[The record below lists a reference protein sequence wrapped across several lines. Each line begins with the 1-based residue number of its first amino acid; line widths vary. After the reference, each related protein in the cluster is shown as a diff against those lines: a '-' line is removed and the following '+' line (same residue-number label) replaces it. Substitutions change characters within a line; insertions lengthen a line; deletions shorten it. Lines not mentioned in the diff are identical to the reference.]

1 MRRDYHNWYSPR
13 LDRHMELLVFGSGGL
28 PIVVFPTERGRFYD
42 YENNGMIQA
51 VAGPVEAGR
60 LQVFCIDSVDT
71 ESWLN
76 RAVHPHERLARH
88 LAYESYVLYEVAPLM
103 KKLSGA
109 AQIGATGCGLG
120 GYHAF
125 NFAMKHPD
133 LTSASISM
141 SGCFDMRRFM
151 DGFYSNEFYFN
162 NPFDYLP
169 NMRDTWFLE
178 RYAKMRLIL
187 AVGDHDIYLAEN
199 VRMKEILSKRE
210 ISCWLD
216 VWESEETHDWPLW
229 QRMAVKFF

>member
-13 LDRHMELLVFGSGGL
+13 LDRHMELLTFGAAGL
-28 PIVVFPTERGRFYD
+28 PVVAFPPERGRFFD

-51 VAGPVEAGR
+51 VAGKIESGQ
-60 LQVFCIDSVDT
+60 LQMFCVDSVDA
-71 ESWLN
+71 ESWSN
-76 RAVHPHERLARH
+76 RSVHPHERLARH

-103 KKLSGA
+103 KNLSGA

-133 LTSASISM
+133 LTATLIAM

-151 DGFYSNEFYFN
+151 DGYYSNDFYFN
-162 NPFDYLP
+162 NPIEYLLNIDDP
-169 NMRDTWFLE
+169 WFLE

-187 AVGDHDIYLAEN
+187 AVGDRDICLAEN
-199 VRMKEILSKRE
+199 VRMKEILSKHE
-210 ISCWLD
+210 IPCWLD
-216 VWESEETHDWPLW
+216 VWRDKEEHDWPLW
-229 QRMAVKFF
+229 RRMAVKFF

>member
-1 MRRDYHNWYSPR
+1 MRRNYHNWYSPR
-13 LDRHMELLVFGSGGL
+13 LDRQMELLTFGAGGL
-28 PIVVFPTERGRFYD
+28 PTIVFPTERGRFYD

-51 VAGPVEAGR
+51 VSGPIKEGR
-60 LQVFCIDSVDT
+60 IQMFCVDSVDA

-103 KKLSGA
+103 KKLSGS

-133 LTSASISM
+133 LTAASIVM
-141 SGCFDMRRFM
+141 SGFFDMRRFM
-151 DGFYSNEFYFN
+151 DGFYSNDFYFN

-169 NMRDTWFLE
+169 NMSDTWFLE

-187 AVGDHDIYLAEN
+187 AVGDRDVCLAEN
-199 VRMKEILSKRE
+199 VRMKEILSKRD
-210 ISCWLD
+210 IPCWLD
-216 VWESEETHDWPLW
+216 VWQSQAMYDWPLW

>member
-1 MRRDYHNWYSPR
+1 
-13 LDRHMELLVFGSGGL
+13 
-28 PIVVFPTERGRFYD
+28 
-42 YENNGMIQA
+42 MIQA
-51 VAGPVEAGR
+51 ISGPIEEGR
-60 LQVFCIDSVDT
+60 IQMFCVDSVDA

-103 KKLSGA
+103 QKLSGS

-133 LTSASISM
+133 LTAASIVM
-141 SGCFDMRRFM
+141 SGFFDMRRFM
-151 DGFYSNEFYFN
+151 DGFYSNDFYFN

-169 NMRDTWFLE
+169 NMSDPWFLE

-187 AVGDHDIYLAEN
+187 AVGDRDVCLAEN
-199 VRMKEILSKRE
+199 VRMNEILSKRD
-210 ISCWLD
+210 IPCWLD
-216 VWESEETHDWPLW
+216 VWQGQEMYDWPLW

>member
-1 MRRDYHNWYSPR
+1 
-13 LDRHMELLVFGSGGL
+13 
-28 PIVVFPTERGRFYD
+28 
-42 YENNGMIQA
+42 
-51 VAGPVEAGR
+51 
-60 LQVFCIDSVDT
+60 
-71 ESWLN
+71 
-76 RAVHPHERLARH
+76 
-88 LAYESYVLYEVAPLM
+88 
-103 KKLSGA
+103 
-109 AQIGATGCGLG
+109 
-120 GYHAF
+120 
-125 NFAMKHPD
+125 
-133 LTSASISM
+133 
-141 SGCFDMRRFM
+141 M

>member
-13 LDRHMELLVFGSGGL
+13 LDRQMELLTFGAGGL
-28 PIVVFPTERGRFYD
+28 PIVAFPTERGRFYD

-51 VAGPVEAGR
+51 VSGPIEEGR
-60 LQVFCIDSVDT
+60 IQMFCVDSVDA

-103 KKLSGA
+103 KKLSGSS
-109 AQIGATGCGLG
+109 QIGATGCGLG

-133 LTSASISM
+133 LTAASIVM

-151 DGFYSNEFYFN
+151 DGFYSNDFYFN

-169 NMRDTWFLE
+169 NMSDAWFLE
-178 RYAKMRLIL
+178 RYAKMRFIL
-187 AVGDHDIYLAEN
+187 AVGDRDVCLAEN
-199 VRMKEILSKRE
+199 VRMKEILSKRD
-210 ISCWLD
+210 IPCWLD
-216 VWESEETHDWPLW
+216 VWQCQEMYDWPLW

>member
-1 MRRDYHNWYSPR
+1 
-13 LDRHMELLVFGSGGL
+13 MELLAFGSGGL
-28 PIVVFPTERGRFYD
+28 PMVVFPTERGRFYD

>member
-60 LQVFCIDSVDT
+60 LQVFCIDSVDP

>member
-13 LDRHMELLVFGSGGL
+13 LDRQMELLTFGAGGL
-28 PIVVFPTERGRFYD
+28 PIVIFPTERGRFYD

-51 VAGPVEAGR
+51 VSGPIEEGR
-60 LQVFCIDSVDT
+60 IQMFCVDSVDA

-76 RAVHPHERLARH
+76 RGLHPHERLARH

-103 KKLSGA
+103 KKLSGS

-133 LTSASISM
+133 LTAASIAM
-141 SGCFDMRRFM
+141 SGFFDMRRFM
-151 DGFYSNEFYFN
+151 DGFYSNDFYFN

-169 NMRDTWFLE
+169 NMSDTWFLE

-187 AVGDHDIYLAEN
+187 AVGDRDVCLAEN
-199 VRMKEILSKRE
+199 VRMKEILSKRD
-210 ISCWLD
+210 IPCWLD
-216 VWESEETHDWPLW
+216 VWQNQEMYDWPLW

>member
-42 YENNGMIQA
+42 YENKGMIQA

-60 LQVFCIDSVDT
+60 LQVFCIDSVDP

-125 NFAMKHPD
+125 NFANAAPSEVCGVAG
-133 LTSASISM
+133 LGGRGAVPVTRGEGEGAWLA
-141 SGCFDMRRFM
+141 
-151 DGFYSNEFYFN
+151 
-162 NPFDYLP
+162 LP
-169 NMRDTWFLE
+169 P
-178 RYAKMRLIL
+178 
-187 AVGDHDIYLAEN
+187 
-199 VRMKEILSKRE
+199 S
-210 ISCWLD
+210 
-216 VWESEETHDWPLW
+216 
-229 QRMAVKFF
+229 

>member
-1 MRRDYHNWYSPR
+1 MRRDYHIWYSPR
-13 LDRHMELLVFGSGGL
+13 LDRHMELLTFGGGGL
-28 PIVVFPTERGRFYD
+28 PMVVFPTERGRFYD

-51 VAGPVEAGR
+51 IAGPIEAGR
-60 LQVFCIDSVDT
+60 LQIFCIDSVDA

-76 RAVHPHERLARH
+76 RAIHPHERLARH

-103 KKLSGA
+103 KKLSGS

-120 GYHAF
+120 GYQAF
-125 NFAMKHPD
+125 NFSMKHPD
-133 LTSASISM
+133 LTSTSIAM

-151 DGFYSNEFYFN
+151 NGFYSNEFYFN

-169 NMRDTWFLE
+169 NMTDPWFLE

-187 AVGDHDIYLAEN
+187 AAGDHDVCLAEN

-210 ISCWLD
+210 IPCWLD
-216 VWESEETHDWPLW
+216 VWQREETHDWPLW
-229 QRMAVKFF
+229 RRMAVKFF

>member
-1 MRRDYHNWYSPR
+1 MRRNYHNWYSPR
-13 LDRHMELLVFGSGGL
+13 LDRQMELLTFGAGGL

-51 VAGPVEAGR
+51 ISGPIEEGR
-60 LQVFCIDSVDT
+60 IQIFCVDSVDA

-103 KKLSGA
+103 KKLSGSA
-109 AQIGATGCGLG
+109 RIGATGCGLG

-133 LTSASISM
+133 LTAASIVM
-141 SGCFDMRRFM
+141 SGFFDMRRFM
-151 DGFYSNEFYFN
+151 DGFYSADFYFN

-169 NMRDTWFLE
+169 NMSDTWFLE
-178 RYAKMRLIL
+178 RYTKMRLIL
-187 AVGDHDIYLAEN
+187 AVGDRDVCLAEN
-199 VRMKEILSKRE
+199 VRMKEILSKRD
-210 ISCWLD
+210 IPCWLD
-216 VWESEETHDWPLW
+216 VWQSQAMYDWPLW

>member
-199 VRMKEILSKRE
+199 VRMKEILSKRD
-210 ISCWLD
+210 IPCWLD
-216 VWESEETHDWPLW
+216 VWQGQEMYDWPLW

>member
-1 MRRDYHNWYSPR
+1 MRRDYHKWYSPR
-13 LDRHMELLVFGSGGL
+13 LDRHMELLTFGSAGL
-28 PIVVFPTERGRFYD
+28 PIVVFPTERGRFFD
-42 YENNGMIQA
+42 YENNGMVQA
-51 VAGPVEAGR
+51 VSGKIEAGQFQ
-60 LQVFCIDSVDT
+60 LFCVDSVDA

-76 RAVHPHERLARH
+76 RAVHPQERLMRH

-103 KKLSGA
+103 KKLSGS

-120 GYHAF
+120 AYHAF

-133 LTSASISM
+133 LILTSIAM

-151 DGFYSNEFYFN
+151 NGFYSNEFYFN
-162 NPFDYLP
+162 NPVDYLP
-169 NMRDTWFLE
+169 GMNDPWFLE

-187 AVGDHDIYLAEN
+187 GVSNRDICLAEN

-210 ISCWLD
+210 IPCWLD
-216 VWESEETHDWPLW
+216 VWEGEEKRDWPLW

>member
-60 LQVFCIDSVDT
+60 LQVFCIDSVDP

-178 RYAKMRLIL
+178 RYAKMRFIL

-210 ISCWLD
+210 ISCRLD

>member
-13 LDRHMELLVFGSGGL
+13 LDRQMELLTFGAGGL

-51 VAGPVEAGR
+51 VSGPIKEGR
-60 LQVFCIDSVDT
+60 IQMFCVDSVDA

-88 LAYESYVLYEVAPLM
+88 LAYESDVLYEVAPLM
-103 KKLSGA
+103 KKLSGS

-133 LTSASISM
+133 LTAASIVM
-141 SGCFDMRRFM
+141 SGFFEMRRFM
-151 DGFYSNEFYFN
+151 NGFYSNDFYFN

-169 NMRDTWFLE
+169 NMSDTWFLE

-187 AVGDHDIYLAEN
+187 AVGDRDVCLAEN
-199 VRMKEILSKRE
+199 VRMKEILSKRD
-210 ISCWLD
+210 IPCWLD
-216 VWESEETHDWPLW
+216 VWQSQEMYDWPLW

>member
-178 RYAKMRLIL
+178 RYAKMRFIL

>member
-13 LDRHMELLVFGSGGL
+13 LDRQMELLTFGAGGL
-28 PIVVFPTERGRFYD
+28 PTIVFPTERGRFYD

-51 VAGPVEAGR
+51 VSGPIKEGR
-60 LQVFCIDSVDT
+60 IQMFCVDSVDA

-103 KKLSGA
+103 KKLSGS

-133 LTSASISM
+133 LTAASIVM
-141 SGCFDMRRFM
+141 SGFFEMRRFM
-151 DGFYSNEFYFN
+151 NGFYSNDFYFN

-169 NMRDTWFLE
+169 NMSDTWFLE

-187 AVGDHDIYLAEN
+187 AVGDRDVCLAEN
-199 VRMKEILSKRE
+199 VRMKEILSKRD
-210 ISCWLD
+210 IPCWLD
-216 VWESEETHDWPLW
+216 VWQSQAMYDWPLW

>member
-13 LDRHMELLVFGSGGL
+13 LDRQMELLTFGAGGL
-28 PIVVFPTERGRFYD
+28 PTIVFPTERGRFYD

-51 VAGPVEAGR
+51 VSGPIKEGR
-60 LQVFCIDSVDT
+60 IQMFCVDSVDA

-103 KKLSGA
+103 KKLSGS

-133 LTSASISM
+133 LTAASIVM
-141 SGCFDMRRFM
+141 SGFFEMRRFM
-151 DGFYSNEFYFN
+151 NGFYSNDFYFN

-169 NMRDTWFLE
+169 NMSDTWFLE

-187 AVGDHDIYLAEN
+187 AVGDRDVCLAEN
-199 VRMKEILSKRE
+199 VRMKEILSKRD
-210 ISCWLD
+210 IPCWLD
-216 VWESEETHDWPLW
+216 VWQSQEMYDWPLW

>member
-1 MRRDYHNWYSPR
+1 MQ
-13 LDRHMELLVFGSGGL
+13 L
-28 PIVVFPTERGRFYD
+28 
-42 YENNGMIQA
+42 
-51 VAGPVEAGR
+51 
-60 LQVFCIDSVDT
+60 FCVDSVDA

-76 RAVHPHERLARH
+76 RSVHPHERLARH

-103 KKLSGA
+103 KKLSGS

-133 LTSASISM
+133 LISSSIAM

-151 DGFYSNEFYFN
+151 DGFTSNEFYFN
-162 NPFDYLP
+162 NPVDYLP
-169 NMRDTWFLE
+169 NLNDPWFLE

-187 AVGDHDIYLAEN
+187 AVGDHDICLAEN

-216 VWESEETHDWPLW
+216 VWEGEEKHDWPLW

>member
-42 YENNGMIQA
+42 YENKGMIQA

-60 LQVFCIDSVDT
+60 LQVFCIDSVDP

-169 NMRDTWFLE
+169 SMRDTWFLE
-178 RYAKMRLIL
+178 RYAKMRFIL

>member
-169 NMRDTWFLE
+169 SMRDTWFLE
-178 RYAKMRLIL
+178 RYAKMRFIL

-210 ISCWLD
+210 ISCGLD

>member
-1 MRRDYHNWYSPR
+1 M
-13 LDRHMELLVFGSGGL
+13 
-28 PIVVFPTERGRFYD
+28 VVFPTERGRFYD

-169 NMRDTWFLE
+169 SMRDTWFLE
-178 RYAKMRLIL
+178 RYAKMRFIL